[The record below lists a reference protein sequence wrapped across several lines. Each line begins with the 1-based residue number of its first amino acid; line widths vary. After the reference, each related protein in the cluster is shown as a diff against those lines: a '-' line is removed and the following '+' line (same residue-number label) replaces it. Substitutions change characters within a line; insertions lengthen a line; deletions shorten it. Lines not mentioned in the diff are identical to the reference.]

1 MIETRLHASISYAN
15 FEAIWKNIQK
25 RYLVP
30 NVPKIHQLKAE
41 IALCKQGTPEIG
53 DFFNKLMGL
62 WNELENCTKI
72 PTCVSG
78 AVDKYVKMAED
89 GKAHKFLMDLDD
101 DLYSNVGSQILG
113 LDPLPSLDRIYS
125 MV

>member
-1 MIETRLHASISYAN
+1 
-15 FEAIWKNIQK
+15 
-25 RYLVP
+25 
-30 NVPKIHQLKAE
+30 VPKIHQLKAE

-62 WNELENCTKI
+62 WNELENYTKI

-78 AVDKYVKMAED
+78 AADKYVKMAED
-89 GKAHKFLMDLDD
+89 DKAHKFLMDLDD
-101 DLYSNVGSQILG
+101 DLYSNVQSQILD